1 MASASHLVLTRF
13 GNSSIIKNRIPEM
26 FRETTAAQL
35 SAFPFRADAKRC
47 FCLLPLGGIYWEDEI
62 PEWLQL
68 LKFPEE
74 DRNQIYRLFGIRYR
88 IWKAEVLPDHDQRFW
103 DAACAQVP
111 DWAFFQRVR
120 VTVDDQLAQDQ
131 AERTSEE
138 GFKALFAEADQ
149 LTVSEEYPGVQAFS
163 ATFDL
168 TKRGTAE
175 AKPWWAR
182 MFRKGTR
189 RKT

>member
-1 MASASHLVLTRF
+1 MLS
-13 GNSSIIKNRIPEM
+13 K
-26 FRETTAAQL
+26 TTAAQL
-35 SAFPFRADAKRC
+35 SAFSFRADAKRC

-62 PEWLQL
+62 PEWPQI
-68 LKFPEE
+68 LKLPEE

-88 IWKAEVLPDHDQRFW
+88 IWKAEVLPEHDQQFW

-111 DWAFFQRVR
+111 GWALFRRVN
-120 VTVDDQLAQDQ
+120 VSVDIRLAQKQ

-138 GFKALFAEADQ
+138 EFKSFFAEADQ
-149 LTVSEEYPGVQAFS
+149 LTIDEKYPGVQTFS

-168 TKRGTAE
+168 TNRSTAQ

-182 MFRKGTR
+182 IFNKGTR
-189 RKT
+189 KKT